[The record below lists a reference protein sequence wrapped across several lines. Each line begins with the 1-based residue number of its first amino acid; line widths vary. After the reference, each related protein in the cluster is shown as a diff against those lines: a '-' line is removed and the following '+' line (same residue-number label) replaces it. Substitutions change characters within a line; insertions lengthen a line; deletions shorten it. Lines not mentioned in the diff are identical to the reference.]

1 VSPTSLNRGGTP
13 LPPLEDHV
21 TIDDTL
27 DWFDRL
33 LGAMRLALVTI
44 WVPLSVGF
52 EALLLLVPGT
62 SKIRW
67 TRIIWR
73 GMCLILSIKINQI
86 GQAAGTLGGRRG
98 RARGERPVIYVANHC
113 SWLDIPVLGARFYS
127 VFVAK
132 GDIRTWPIMGLVS
145 KIGRS
150 IYVSRHRSSTA
161 QERDTMVSR
170 MIDGDNLILFPEGTS
185 SDGCRVLNFTS
196 TFFAIA
202 KPPHLPASARA
213 LGGPTYPKGMAP
225 LIQPVS
231 IAYDTLDGLP
241 VHRRRRGVFAWY
253 GDMELGPH
261 VWQFV
266 KHRGK
271 RVSVLMHKPLAPED
285 FKTRKAL
292 AQAAFKVVA
301 EGAAQ
306 LRQNVDGLTGWHPLM
321 EEKAART

>member
-1 VSPTSLNRGGTP
+1 MTRWTGLIASWGVTP
-13 LPPLEDHV
+13 RPRDN
-21 TIDDTL
+21 
-27 DWFDRL
+27 
-33 LGAMRLALVTI
+33 
-44 WVPLSVGF
+44 
-52 EALLLLVPGT
+52 LVPGT

-73 GMCLILSIKINQI
+73 RMCLILSIKINQI
-86 GQAAGTLGGRRG
+86 GQAARTLGGRRG
-98 RARGERPVIYVANHC
+98 RVRGERPVTYVANHC
-113 SWLDIPVLGARFYS
+113 SWLDIPVLGVRFYS

-132 GDIRTWPIMGLVS
+132 RDIRSWPIMGLVS

-150 IYVSRHRSSTA
+150 IYVSRHRRSTA
-161 QERDTMVSR
+161 QERDNMVAR
-170 MIDGDNLILFPEGTS
+170 MIGGDNLILFP
-185 SDGCRVLNFTS
+185 
-196 TFFAIA
+196 
-202 KPPHLPASARA
+202 
-213 LGGPTYPKGMAP
+213 KGMAP
-225 LIQPVS
+225 LVQPVS
-231 IAYDTLDGLP
+231 IAYDTLDGLS

-261 VWQFV
+261 IWQFV

-271 RVSVLMHKPLAPED
+271 RVSILMHKPLAPED

-321 EEKAART
+321 EEKAERI